1 MIGRLANHV
10 DRWVR
15 VLAALLVCVW
25 FVGLSNAQMP
35 EGMLGPPAPVAEGD
49 LMSGLTS
56 PAVTNAVAKMSGI
69 NPLEVLGEAGKNLPA
84 AGAFGKGG
92 EGPDTGPIQPGDGG
106 KPGEGG
112 LSPMLNVLVVLTV
125 LTLAP
130 SILLMC
136 TCFVRTI
143 MVLAIVRQAIGTQT
157 LPPPQVTMALALFM
171 TLVVMAPT
179 VDRVYKDAIEPYR
192 AGTIKDY
199 GELWNRGKQPI
210 RDFMFAQIEATGN
223 WSSLYMMLNVR
234 GIDTSRPE
242 LLTRADVDMVSLV
255 PSFMLSELKT
265 AFVMGFRIF
274 LPFLV
279 IDMVVSSILISM
291 GMMMLPPVMV
301 SLPFKLL
308 LFVLVDGWQLIAAG
322 LMQSFAPGLPEE
334 VAMGLHDG
342 GAWGGA
348 MAGVWP
354 AVQDAAAWLTRG
366 AIGSLGV
373 AASMGGAA

>member
-1 MIGRLANHV
+1 MTARFAQDV
-10 DRWVR
+10 TRWMR
-15 VLAALLVCVW
+15 VIFAMALCLV
-25 FVGLSNAQMP
+25 FAGAGLAQMP
-35 EGMLGPPAPVAEGD
+35 EGMLGPPAPVGEGD

-84 AGAFGKGG
+84 AGAFGAGG
-92 EGPDTGPIQPGDGG
+92 DGTGTGPIEPGKGG

-112 LSPMLNVLVVLTV
+112 LSPMMNVLVVMTV

-192 AGTIKDY
+192 SGVVKDY

-255 PSFMLSELKT
+255 PAFMLSELKT

-334 VAMGLHDG
+334 VAMGIGDG
-342 GAWGGA
+342 GAWRGA
-348 MAGVWP
+348 VAGVWP
-354 AVQDAAAWLTRG
+354 AMQDVGAWLARG
-366 AIGSLGV
+366 VSG
-373 AASMGGAA
+373 GGAALAGGVV